1 MLKEDYQQYYIQ
13 GSDHYLIP
21 KDVFIELF
29 NEMNNWKA
37 QAMENN
43 KYKTKLINKI
53 SENID
58 VDPEDY
64 YFAEIEEKSN
74 KYDEIEKSTKK
85 FIKYLEVEKD
95 RLTYTYK
102 DSLDRIKFVNTEV
115 VNELNIILEIY
126 NEIIGVE
133 NENTRI

>member
-1 MLKEDYQQYYIQ
+1 MLKEDYKQYYIP

-29 NEMNNWKA
+29 NEMNNWKD

-74 KYDEIEKSTKK
+74 KYDKFKLQQNE
-85 FIKYLEVEKD
+85 FIKFLEDNYEQTQDIWYIKILNKYL
-95 RLTYTYK
+95 
-102 DSLDRIKFVNTEV
+102 
-115 VNELNIILEIY
+115 
-126 NEIIGVE
+126 EIIGVE
-133 NENTRI
+133 NESTRI